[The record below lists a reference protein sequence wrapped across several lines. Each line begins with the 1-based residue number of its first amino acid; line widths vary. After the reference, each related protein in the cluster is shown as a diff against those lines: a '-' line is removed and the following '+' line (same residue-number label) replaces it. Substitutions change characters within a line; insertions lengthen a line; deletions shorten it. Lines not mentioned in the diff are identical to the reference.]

1 MAPENLQVS
10 TFKKKFLASIQKVFF
25 LQRRRWITKTVNKTE
40 QCGIG
45 SFAFVFVP
53 FAKNSNNKNALLFK
67 IKINFAP
74 PVIVEKLEKVV

>member
-10 TFKKKFLASIQKVFF
+10 TFKKRFLASIQKVFF

-40 QCGIG
+40 QWGIG

-53 FAKNSNNKNALLFK
+53 FAKNKKKKRLAIQNQ
-67 IKINFAP
+67 INFAP